1 MFDEMMIGEYR
12 DDLTQLKEITNKI
25 FQKNI
30 SCIDITHIKR
40 IRTENDKIQSIRGA

>member
-12 DDLTQLKEITNKI
+12 DDLTQLKEIKNWI

-30 SCIDITHIKR
+30 ICIDITHIKR
-40 IRTENDKIQSIRGA
+40 IRKENDKIQIIIGS